1 VSPTLDSDS
10 HDAWPHFPLLRSWNS
25 ENPLPARTFH
35 GPARHRIV
43 GMEGAPWLAT
53 GRADEPF
60 DFCGHMQ
67 RLCADVVSRCQ
78 ALHHIDVD
86 RLQFGVTPARHRR
99 RHGLQARVTP
109 LRLRDGR
116 MTRRRRGIIYQ
127 IQRYYIDGL
136 EILYLVTF
144 CLPRFLDLSFDEKF
158 VTLFH
163 ELFHIS
169 PSFNGDLRRHEGR
182 YSVHSH
188 SQKQYDQQMSALARE
203 YLAAKPDP
211 ELHAFLRLNFDQLIE
226 RHGRVIGVG
235 VPRPK
240 LIPLPPGHIELIL
253 QESNRPAARK

>member
-1 VSPTLDSDS
+1 LSLDPDAP
-10 HDAWPHFPLLRSWNS
+10 DAWPHFPLLRSWNS
-25 ENPLPARTFH
+25 ENPLPARMFH
-35 GPARHRIV
+35 GSVRHQV
-43 GMEGAPWLAT
+43 MGMEGAPWLDT
-53 GRADEPF
+53 GPLDEPF
-60 DFCGHMQ
+60 DFCGCMQ
-67 RLCADVVSRCQ
+67 RLSADVVSRCQ
-78 ALHHIDVD
+78 TLHHIDVD
-86 RLQFGVTPARHRR
+86 RLQFGVTCARHRR

-127 IQRYYIDGL
+127 IQRYYVDGR
-136 EILYLVTF
+136 EMLYLVTF

-163 ELFHIS
+163 ELFHIN

-188 SQKQYDQQMSALARE
+188 SQKQYDKQMSALARE
-203 YLAAKPDP
+203 YLAGKPDP
-211 ELHAFLRLNFDQLIE
+211 ELHAFMRLNFDQLIA
-226 RHGRVIGVG
+226 RHGSVVGVG

-240 LIPLPPGHIELIL
+240 LIPLPPGHIELVL